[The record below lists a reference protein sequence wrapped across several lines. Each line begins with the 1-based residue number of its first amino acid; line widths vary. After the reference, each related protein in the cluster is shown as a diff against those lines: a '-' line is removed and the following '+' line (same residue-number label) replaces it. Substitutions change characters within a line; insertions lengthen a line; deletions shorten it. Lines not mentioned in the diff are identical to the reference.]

1 MLCPSATSS
10 IRTAAHRGHGGVW
23 AAVGYAA
30 ECTQDPRA
38 PFFGNTRKP
47 EEG

>member
-1 MLCPSATSS
+1 MLCPSAISS
-10 IRTAAHRGHGGVW
+10 IRTAARMGHGCVW
-23 AAVGYAA
+23 AAVGYA
-30 ECTQDPRA
+30 ERTQDPRA

>member
-10 IRTAAHRGHGGVW
+10 IRIAAHMGHGGVW
-23 AAVGYAA
+23 AAVGYA

-38 PFFGNTRKP
+38 TFFGNTRKP